1 MMWSAICRG
10 AGVGP
15 DARLGS
21 RASCPSAYAGDASDI
36 SVRSTSDRRTRHSRP
51 TRTARSRPV
60 LIQMRTVA
68 GWIFSSALT
77 CGTVSHGSSP
87 ASGVLE
93 IASGIECVDGP
104 RREIYQL
111 GKSEHRRAHNGGI
124 LRGGTAAS
132 QMDDQSG
139 KVIDGTARA
148 RHWRRSRTETR
159 ADDRETEVRS
169 DAPKGFAASLLVPAD
184 MLDGVPGDIADLSTA
199 ATVSAQDGTT
209 EDDGRGT
216 DGASAEA
223 PEHRNPFLMP
233 EAEAAVMR
241 APAKRWFSRL
251 TTRAVITR
259 LIAWPA
265 LLTRPVAG
273 RPRATRRGLLAVVA
287 VSACAA
293 VVTGIAVHTGT
304 HPGSD
309 PSQSTQ
315 SAAAIASLDR
325 LSGTSLHIRLRPAQR
340 SRIRP
345 SKAHTNRASRP
356 RSHQTLV
363 SRVTAVAAR
372 YTTPPTRTSGTTST
386 SAPAVQGGSTTSSSG
401 SSAAGSTASSTPTAS
416 SSRPTASRHAT
427 TQAFGAG
434 GALGP
439 GSSPNG

>member
-1 MMWSAICRG
+1 
-10 AGVGP
+10 
-15 DARLGS
+15 
-21 RASCPSAYAGDASDI
+21 
-36 SVRSTSDRRTRHSRP
+36 
-51 TRTARSRPV
+51 
-60 LIQMRTVA
+60 
-68 GWIFSSALT
+68 
-77 CGTVSHGSSP
+77 
-87 ASGVLE
+87 
-93 IASGIECVDGP
+93 
-104 RREIYQL
+104 
-111 GKSEHRRAHNGGI
+111 
-124 LRGGTAAS
+124 
-132 QMDDQSG
+132 MDDQSG

-148 RHWRRSRTETR
+148 RHWRRSQTETR
-159 ADDRETEVRS
+159 ADDRDTEVRS

-184 MLDGVPGDIADLSTA
+184 MLDGVPADIADLSTA
-199 ATVSAQDGTT
+199 ATVSAQDGTS
-209 EDDGRGT
+209 EEDGRGAE
-216 DGASAEA
+216 GASAEA

-241 APAKRWFSRL
+241 APAKRGFGRL
-251 TTRAVITR
+251 STRAVITR

-265 LLTRPVAG
+265 LLTRPLAG

-293 VVTGIAVHTGT
+293 VVTDIAVHTGT
-304 HPGSD
+304 HSRSD
-309 PSQSTQ
+309 PTQSTQ

-325 LSGTSLHIRLRPAQR
+325 LGGTSLQITLRPAQR
-340 SRIRP
+340 SRNRA
-345 SKAHTNRASRP
+345 SKGHTNRVRRP

-434 GALGP
+434 GVLGP